1 MRTVIYYTT
10 KGTKT
15 ASYAEAK
22 KIGIKRT
29 DLVDITEPMAKP
41 TKRAEAAKNL
51 KKAWHF
57 VKPLL

>member
-22 KIGIKRT
+22 KTGIERIG
-29 DLVDITEPMAKP
+29 LVDISEPMAKP
-41 TKRAEAAKNL
+41 AKRAEAVKNL
-51 KKAWHF
+51 KKGLTF
-57 VKPLL
+57 C

>member
-22 KIGIKRT
+22 KTGIERIG
-29 DLVDITEPMAKP
+29 LVDISEPMAKP
-41 TKRAEAAKNL
+41 AKRAEAAKNI
-51 KKAWHF
+51 KKGLTF
-57 VKPLL
+57 C

>member
-15 ASYAEAK
+15 TSYAEAK

-29 DLVDITEPMAKP
+29 DLVDITEPMVKP
-41 TKRAEAAKNL
+41 TKRAEAAKNI
-51 KKAWHF
+51 KKGLTF
-57 VKPLL
+57 C

>member
-15 ASYAEAK
+15 TSYAEAK

-29 DLVDITEPMAKP
+29 DLVDITEPMTKP
-41 TKRAEAAKNL
+41 TKRAEAAENI
-51 KKAWHF
+51 KKGLTF
-57 VKPLL
+57 C

>member
-22 KIGIKRT
+22 KTGIKRI
-29 DLVDITEPMAKP
+29 DLVDISESMAKP
-41 TKRAEAAKNL
+41 AKRAEAAKNI
-51 KKAWHF
+51 KKGLTF
-57 VKPLL
+57 C

>member
-15 ASYAEAK
+15 TSYAEAK

-29 DLVDITEPMAKP
+29 DLVDIPALMAKP

-51 KKAWHF
+51 KKGLTF
-57 VKPLL
+57 C

>member
-1 MRTVIYYTT
+1 MRTVFYYTT
-10 KGTKT
+10 EGTKT

-41 TKRAEAAKNL
+41 AKRAEAAENL
-51 KKAWHF
+51 KKGLTF
-57 VKPLL
+57 C

>member
-1 MRTVIYYTT
+1 MRTVFYYTT

-22 KIGIKRT
+22 KTGIKRI
-29 DLVDITEPMAKP
+29 DLVDISEPMAKP

-51 KKAWHF
+51 KKGLTF
-57 VKPLL
+57 C

>member
-15 ASYAEAK
+15 TSYAEATK
-22 KIGIKRT
+22 TGIKRI

-41 TKRAEAAKNL
+41 TKRAEAVKNL
-51 KKAWHF
+51 KKSLTF
-57 VKPLL
+57 C

>member
-15 ASYAEAK
+15 TSYVEAK
-22 KIGIKRT
+22 KTGIKRT

-41 TKRAEAAKNL
+41 TKRAEAAKNI
-51 KKAWHF
+51 KKGLTF
-57 VKPLL
+57 C

>member
-15 ASYAEAK
+15 TSYAEAK
-22 KIGIKRT
+22 KTGIKRT

-41 TKRAEAAKNL
+41 TKRAEAVKNL
-51 KKAWHF
+51 KKGLTF
-57 VKPLL
+57 C

>member
-22 KIGIKRT
+22 KTGIKRI
-29 DLVDITEPMAKP
+29 DLVDIPDLMAKP
-41 TKRAEAAKNL
+41 EKRVKAAENI
-51 KKAWHF
+51 KKGLTF
-57 VKPLL
+57 C

>member
-1 MRTVIYYTT
+1 MRIVIYYTT

-15 ASYAEAK
+15 TSYAEAK

-51 KKAWHF
+51 KKGLTF
-57 VKPLL
+57 C

>member
-15 ASYAEAK
+15 TSYAEAEK
-22 KIGIKRT
+22 TGIKRT

-41 TKRAEAAKNL
+41 AQRAEAAKNL
-51 KKAWHF
+51 KKGLTF
-57 VKPLL
+57 C

>member
-15 ASYAEAK
+15 TSYAEAK

-41 TKRAEAAKNL
+41 TKRAEAAENI
-51 KKAWHF
+51 KKGLTF
-57 VKPLL
+57 C